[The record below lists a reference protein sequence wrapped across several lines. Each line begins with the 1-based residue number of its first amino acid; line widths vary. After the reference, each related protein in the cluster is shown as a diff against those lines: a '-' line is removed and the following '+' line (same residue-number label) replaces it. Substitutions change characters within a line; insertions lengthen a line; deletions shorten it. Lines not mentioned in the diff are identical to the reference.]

1 MQGDAF
7 LACRI
12 YPRSRNVGSQPILPP
27 WFTDLERMVEKA
39 DLIFYFISISGLIMF
54 EFDFI
59 LLLLFKLGKE
69 KKLASI

>member
-1 MQGDAF
+1 MHGNAF
-7 LACRI
+7 LACRMFTFPERRFTA
-12 YPRSRNVGSQPILPP
+12 YTSSKV
-27 WFTDLERMVEKA
+27 TDLERMVERA
-39 DLIFYFISISGLIMF
+39 NLIFYFISISGLIML